1 MKNILI
7 LIVAAAVFLHFYP
20 QPEVT
25 KFYNETK
32 SSLIDDFAKFSDTGV
47 RLKADKVFS
56 DLKPE
61 FNSFSSD
68 EVGSLKEITS
78 SRDNVNSFYKT
89 YCKSSKRSAIFHPTN
104 HIYYLKPTYQTAQW
118 SLGLLVWVKLQG
130 SHISF
135 FAIRAN

>member
-32 SSLIDDFAKFSDTGV
+32 ESLLDGFSEFSDTSV
-47 RLKADKVFS
+47 RLKADERFT

-61 FNSFSSD
+61 FKSFSSE
-68 EVGSLKEITS
+68 EVSSLKEISS
-78 SRDNVNSFYKT
+78 SRKNVNVFYQD
-89 YCKSSKRSAIFHPTN
+89 YCKNEKRSAIFHPTN
-104 HIYYLKPTYQTAQW
+104 QAKVCKT
-118 SLGLLVWVKLQG
+118 
-130 SHISF
+130 ISKYESML
-135 FAIRAN
+135 

>member
-32 SSLIDDFAKFSDTGV
+32 ENLLDGFSEFSDTSV
-47 RLKADKVFS
+47 RLKAEKVFI

-61 FNSFSSD
+61 LASFSAE
-68 EVGSLKEITS
+68 EVDSLKEITS
-78 SRDNVNSFYKT
+78 SRTNVNSFYQD
-89 YCKSSKRSAIFHPTN
+89 YCKIKKRSAIFHQANQAKVCKT
-104 HIYYLKPTYQTAQW
+104 
-118 SLGLLVWVKLQG
+118 
-130 SHISF
+130 ISKYESML
-135 FAIRAN
+135 